1 MTIKGETLIKG
12 LFYFMLKAK
21 SAKYLTR
28 KQVAGKNGKT
38 KWAYTY
44 ASKKGE
50 KSKTTPE
57 KQVKQS
63 KPKADKKGMKDK
75 PTTQEHDSDIIEV
88 KDEPKK
94 RVPKNDIEK
103 YRDSL
108 WSKSPKYIINKI
120 VDSGKEEGMKILQSL
135 QNRTQKIKEVAKAI
149 PENARVSESDFVEAI
164 NSGKEKKLSQ
174 VLENIQGHKDIMW
187 VD

>member
-21 SAKYLTR
+21 GGKYLSR
-28 KQVAGKNGKT
+28 KQVAGKNGET
-38 KWAYTY
+38 KWVYTY
-44 ASKKGE
+44 AKKKGE
-50 KSKTTPE
+50 KSKASPE

-63 KPKADKKGMKDK
+63 KPKSDKKGMKDK
-75 PTTQEHDSDIIEV
+75 PTTQEHDSDIIQI
-88 KDEPKK
+88 KTTKRNPPKT
-94 RVPKNDIEK
+94 DIEK
-103 YRDSL
+103 YTSSL

-120 VDSGKEEGMKILQSL
+120 VGSSKEEGMKILQSL
-135 QNRTQKIKEVAKAI
+135 QGRTQKIKEVAKAI

-174 VLENIQGHKDIMW
+174 VLENIQSHEDIIW
-187 VD
+187 TD